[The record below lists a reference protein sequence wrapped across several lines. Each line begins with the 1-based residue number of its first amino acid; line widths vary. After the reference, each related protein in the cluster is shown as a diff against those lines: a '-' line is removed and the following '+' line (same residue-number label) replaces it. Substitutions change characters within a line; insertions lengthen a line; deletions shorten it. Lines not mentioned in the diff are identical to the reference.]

1 MAEQV
6 KVDLVSV
13 NTGKTEKNVDSLKSR
28 IKALRLEIEKM
39 DSTSAEY
46 QKKVNELGN
55 LMHEQSEITRM
66 SKQAMNDFGM
76 TMSNINGAAAGLVGG
91 ISAVTSTMSLLG
103 VEVNKDDVGM
113 IKMMTALQGLAQSF
127 TLMDSGI
134 KAVKGLMVALDA
146 ALTAS
151 IEKTA
156 ATAAETTAE
165 VANTAATVE
174 NTAATEANAAAKAAA
189 ATATT
194 GNATATVGEATAMA
208 TTGKKVGSLASV
220 FSKLI
225 KVVKNFKMALGVAGV
240 ALAAISF
247 VVTKL
252 IQQHN
257 AEREAIEKE
266 IETNNKLSNSTNDV
280 TVGYTNLKAS
290 YEAVGDSIADKKK
303 WIESH
308 KTEMQ
313 KLGIAVNDVNT
324 ADKVFITQSDEYIAA
339 LTKRV
344 KAEFQLNEAL
354 QTQKQNVEKINQIR
368 NTLNSEGFIND
379 RGEIQYDKK
388 IKIDGEKKKVSEW
401 INEMNNLRKANE
413 ALINSVVRG
422 EQAIAQANAEMTSI
436 TGNITTGSAPKVDWM
451 SRLNQ
456 TLSNSKTLLCE
467 LQNIRTKLGED
478 VNMSIG
484 AEDTFLRKFYN
495 SVVDALETT
504 MTDSNKIMGDSFKYL
519 EKMYDE
525 NVELMIKGTQ
535 ATLIPKATKDTET
548 IVIETLQNAVKN
560 IDFNDFTNNVFQK
573 LIDEF
578 NKDIPTFE
586 EQIDNV
592 INKLFS
598 PDASLNDHISP
609 FTLFDD
615 TEYLNMVTSLNEI
628 YDQLR
633 EKQTEL
639 NQLNSKSANE
649 LVAADKKRIS
659 ALEKE
664 IAPLQKQYELL
675 KGQADVVDKTYN
687 AFLEGRKAQQA
698 LFMTYKELVNMA
710 KDYAEQQRIADV
722 YFQDITTGISQFG
735 TEFQKTSASFKK
747 QMAEYALQIEQS
759 ERLIGQYQQ
768 EMNTY
773 DTTTQRKIELT
784 KLIMDA
790 ENQLKNTINQNNLAI
805 YEYHT
810 ALLNEEYKAVDTT
823 YSKMADKAAKEW
835 WQITLGTQDYNV
847 IRDKAQLEVDAVIEK
862 MKILQSYRDQDV
874 ISEAEYQARLTELTK
889 ERLDK
894 EEALEKAAA
903 ERKIQMHETYYAAYE
918 SIQGS
923 ISGLLSEMQGKY
935 DENSKEYKQIAVAN
949 AIIDTTSGTLAAFMS
964 GVKSGVPAPWNLVL
978 AAALAGTTLAT
989 GITGINN
996 IKRGQLSG
1004 LTSDASTSI
1013 TPYETLAYET
1023 GADIYGAIAD
1033 QKVYVT
1039 ETDITNTQQRVL
1051 VTQREA
1057 SF

>member
-1 MAEQV
+1 MAEQI
-6 KVDLVSV
+6 KVDLISV

-28 IKALRLEIEKM
+28 IKALRQEIEKM

-76 TMSNINGAAAGLVGG
+76 TMSNINGAATGLIGG

-103 VEVNKDDVGM
+103 VALNKDDVGM

-151 IEKTA
+151 LEKTA
-156 ATAAETTAE
+156 ATAAETAATTT
-165 VANTAATVE
+165 NTAATVE
-174 NTAATEANAAAKAAA
+174 NTAATDANAAAKAAA

-194 GNATATVGEATAMA
+194 GNATATVGEATAMS

-220 FSKLI
+220 FTKLI

-266 IETNNKLSNSTNDV
+266 IETNNKLTNSTNDV

-313 KLGIAVNDVNT
+313 KLGIALADVNT
-324 ADKVFITQSDEYIAA
+324 ADKVFVTQSDEYIAA

-344 KAEFQLNEAL
+344 RAEFQMNEAL
-354 QTQKQNVEKINQIR
+354 ETQKQNVEKINQIR

-401 INEMNNLRKANE
+401 IIEINNFRKANE

-422 EQAIAQANAEMTSI
+422 EQAIAKSCAEMTSI
-436 TGNITTGSAPKVDWM
+436 TGNISTGSAPKVDWIDKFK
-451 SRLNQ
+451 Q
-456 TLSNSKTLLCE
+456 TLTNTKTLFGE
-467 LQNIRTKLGED
+467 LQNIRTKLSED
-478 VNMSIG
+478 VNKSIG
-484 AEDTFLRKFYN
+484 VEDTFLRKFYK
-495 SVVDALETT
+495 SVVDSLETT
-504 MTDSNKIMGDSFKYL
+504 MVDSKKIMGDSFKYL
-519 EKMYDE
+519 EKIY
-525 NVELMIKGTQ
+525 NQTAANIFKGNIVKE
-535 ATLIPKATKDTET
+535 ATADAET
-548 IVIETLQNAVKN
+548 MVLETLQKAVKST
-560 IDFNDFTNNVFQK
+560 DFNDFTKNVFQK
-573 LIDEF
+573 LLDEF
-578 NKDIPTFE
+578 NKDVPTYE
-586 EQIDNV
+586 EKINEV
-592 INKLFS
+592 ISHLFS
-598 PDASLNDHISP
+598 PDMTDTHVSP
-609 FTLFDD
+609 LSLFDD
-615 TEYLNMVTSLNEI
+615 NEYLNLVKSLNEI

-633 EKQTEL
+633 EKQREL
-639 NQLNSKSANE
+639 NELTIKNANQLS
-649 LVAADKKRIS
+649 AADKKRIS

-664 IAPLQKQYELL
+664 IEPLEKQYELL
-675 KGQADVVDKTYN
+675 KGQSDVVDKTYN
-687 AFLEGRKAQQA
+687 AFFEGRKAQQA

-710 KDYAEQQRIADV
+710 KDYAEQQRIADE
-722 YFQDITTGISQFG
+722 YFKDITTGISQYG
-735 TEFQKTSASFKK
+735 TEFQKTNASYKK
-747 QMAEYALQIEQS
+747 QMAEYALLIKQS
-759 ERLIGQYQQ
+759 ERLIYQYQQ

-784 KLIMDA
+784 NSILEA
-790 ENQLKNTINQNNLAI
+790 EKNLKNVLNQKNLAI

-835 WQITLGTQDYNV
+835 WQITFGTQDYNV
-847 IRDKAQLEVDAVIEK
+847 MRDKAQLEVDAVIEK

-874 ISEAEYQARLTELTK
+874 ISEAEYQARLTDLAK
-889 ERLDK
+889 ERFEK
-894 EEALEKAAA
+894 EESLEKAAA
-903 ERKIQMHETYYAAYE
+903 ERKIQMYETYYAAYK

-923 ISGLLSEMQGKY
+923 VSGLLTEMQGKY
-935 DENSKEYKQIAVAN
+935 DENSKEYKKIAVAN

-964 GVKSGVPAPWNLVL
+964 GVKSGVPAPWNLVFGT
-978 AAALAGTTLAT
+978 ALAGTTLAT

-1004 LTSDASTSI
+1004 FTSDARTSI
-1013 TPYETLAYET
+1013 TPYETLVYET

-1039 ETDITNTQQRVL
+1039 ETDISSTQQRVL
-1051 VTQREA
+1051 VTQMEA

>member
-127 TLMDSGI
+127 TLMDSGV

-156 ATAAETTAE
+156 ATAAETAAE

-220 FSKLI
+220 FTKLI

-303 WIESH
+303 WIEAH

-313 KLGIAVNDVNT
+313 KLGIVVNDVNT

-401 INEMNNLRKANE
+401 ISEMNNLRKANE

-436 TGNITTGSAPKVDWM
+436 TGNISTGSAPKVDWM

-456 TLSNSKTLLCE
+456 TLSNSKTLLGE
-467 LQNIRTKLGED
+467 LQNIRTKLAED
-478 VNMSIG
+478 VNKSIG
-484 AEDTFLRKFYN
+484 VEDTFLRKFYN
-495 SVVDALETT
+495 SVVDSLETT
-504 MTDSNKIMGDSFKYL
+504 MVDSNKIMGDSFKYL
-519 EKMYDE
+519 EKLYNQTGE
-525 NVELMIKGTQ
+525 NIAKGNIVKE
-535 ATLIPKATKDTET
+535 ATADAET
-548 IVIETLQNAVKN
+548 MVLETLQKAVAST
-560 IDFNDFTNNVFQK
+560 DFNDFTNNVFQK
-573 LIDEF
+573 LLDEF
-578 NKDIPTFE
+578 NRDIPTFE
-586 EQIDNV
+586 QQ
-592 INKLFS
+592 INKVISHLFS
-598 PDASLNDHISP
+598 PDMTDTHVSP
-609 FTLFDD
+609 LSLFDD
-615 TEYLNMVTSLNEI
+615 NEYLNLVTSLNEI

-633 EKQTEL
+633 EKQIEL

-649 LVAADKKRIS
+649 LTAADKKRIS

-710 KDYAEQQRIADV
+710 KDYAEQQRIADE
-722 YFQDITTGISQFG
+722 YFQDITTGISQYG

-759 ERLIGQYQQ
+759 ERLIAQYQQ

-790 ENQLKNTINQNNLAI
+790 ENNLKNVVNQNNLAI

-1033 QKVYVT
+1033 QRIFVT
-1039 ETDITNTQQRVL
+1039 EADITNTQQRVL

>member
-6 KVDLVSV
+6 KVDLVSL
-13 NTGKTEKNVDSLKSR
+13 NAGKTEKNVDSLKSR

-127 TLMDSGI
+127 TLMDSGV

-156 ATAAETTAE
+156 ATAAETAAE

-220 FSKLI
+220 FTKLI

-303 WIESH
+303 WIEAH

-313 KLGIAVNDVNT
+313 KLGIVVNDVNT

-354 QTQKQNVEKINQIR
+354 ATQKQNVEKINQIR

-401 INEMNNLRKANE
+401 ISEMNNLRKANE

-436 TGNITTGSAPKVDWM
+436 TGNISTGSAPKVDWM

-456 TLSNSKTLLCE
+456 TLSNSKTLLGE
-467 LQNIRTKLGED
+467 LQNIRTKLAED
-478 VNMSIG
+478 VNKSIG
-484 AEDTFLRKFYN
+484 VEDTFLRKFYN
-495 SVVDALETT
+495 SVVDSLETT
-504 MTDSNKIMGDSFKYL
+504 MVDSNKIMGDSFKYL
-519 EKMYDE
+519 EKLYNQTGE
-525 NVELMIKGTQ
+525 NIAKGNIVKE
-535 ATLIPKATKDTET
+535 ATADAET
-548 IVIETLQNAVKN
+548 MVLETLQKAVAST
-560 IDFNDFTNNVFQK
+560 DFNDFTNNVFQK
-573 LIDEF
+573 LLDEF
-578 NKDIPTFE
+578 NRDIPTFE
-586 EQIDNV
+586 QQ
-592 INKLFS
+592 INKVISHLFS
-598 PDASLNDHISP
+598 PDMTDTHVSP
-609 FTLFDD
+609 LSLFDD
-615 TEYLNMVTSLNEI
+615 NEYLNLVTSLNEI

-639 NQLNSKSANE
+639 NELNLKNANQLT
-649 LVAADKKRIS
+649 AADKKRIS

-710 KDYAEQQRIADV
+710 KDYAEQQRIADE
-722 YFQDITTGISQFG
+722 YFKDITTGISQYG

-768 EMNTY
+768 EMITY

-790 ENQLKNTINQNNLAI
+790 ENQLKNTVNQNNLAI

-874 ISEAEYQARLTELTK
+874 ISEAEYQARLTELVK

>member
-127 TLMDSGI
+127 TLMDSGV

-156 ATAAETTAE
+156 ATAAETAAE

-220 FSKLI
+220 FTKLI

-280 TVGYTNLKAS
+280 TVGYVNLKAS

-303 WIESH
+303 WIEAH

-313 KLGIAVNDVNT
+313 KLGIVVNDVNT

-436 TGNITTGSAPKVDWM
+436 TGNISTGSAPKVDWM

-456 TLSNSKTLLCE
+456 TLSNSKTLLGE
-467 LQNIRTKLGED
+467 LQNIRTKLAED
-478 VNMSIG
+478 VNKSIG
-484 AEDTFLRKFYN
+484 VEDTFLRKFYN
-495 SVVDALETT
+495 SVVDSLETT
-504 MTDSNKIMGDSFKYL
+504 MVDSNKIMGDSFKYL
-519 EKMYDE
+519 EKLYNQTGE
-525 NVELMIKGTQ
+525 NIAKGNIVKE
-535 ATLIPKATKDTET
+535 ATADAET
-548 IVIETLQNAVKN
+548 MVLETLQKAVAST
-560 IDFNDFTNNVFQK
+560 DFNDFTNNVFQK
-573 LIDEF
+573 LLDEF
-578 NKDIPTFE
+578 NRDIPTFE
-586 EQIDNV
+586 QQ
-592 INKLFS
+592 INKVISHLFS
-598 PDASLNDHISP
+598 PDMTDTHVSP
-609 FTLFDD
+609 LSLFDD
-615 TEYLNMVTSLNEI
+615 NEYLNLVTSLNEI

-639 NQLNSKSANE
+639 NELNLKNANQLT
-649 LVAADKKRIS
+649 AADKKRIS

-710 KDYAEQQRIADV
+710 KDYAEQQRIADE
-722 YFQDITTGISQFG
+722 YFKDITTGISQYG

-759 ERLIGQYQQ
+759 ERLIAQYQQ

-790 ENQLKNTINQNNLAI
+790 ENNLKNVVNQNNLAI

-874 ISEAEYQARLTELTK
+874 ISEAEYQARLTELTR